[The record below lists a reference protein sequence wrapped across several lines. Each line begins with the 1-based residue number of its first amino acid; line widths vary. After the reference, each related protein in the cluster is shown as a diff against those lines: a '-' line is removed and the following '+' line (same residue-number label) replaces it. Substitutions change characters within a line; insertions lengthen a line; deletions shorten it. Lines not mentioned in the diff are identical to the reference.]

1 MDDHLIL
8 TKYLKVMERKDQRYN
23 FDEEELLVAAFVIF
37 AMLSYAVTTVVLWCN
52 SIKLKKNI

>member
-52 SIKLKKNI
+52 SIKLKKYI

>member
-37 AMLSYAVTTVVLWCN
+37 AMLSYAV
-52 SIKLKKNI
+52 SNIMM